1 MSHNTLFN
9 YRHLCSFQGGGPGE
23 DMADPFNGKR
33 FTMYMFL
40 PMEVVTLSQRIKVVE
55 KKKV

>member
-1 MSHNTLFN
+1 
-9 YRHLCSFQGGGPGE
+9 
-23 DMADPFNGKR
+23 MADPFNGKR

-55 KKKV
+55 VCSVTEISSEHQSKYVRQSVSCL